1 MNNKLLIGLFAAIM
15 FAFLFQGINVVK
27 DVKYTISENLTQ
39 QKATVENIGSVFDW
53 YGITIV
59 DTIVKNNTGL
69 LKTEETIK
77 ILKEGQIKK
86 NKLLKQYYST
96 ATDGESFYVDK
107 LKRHDMDVDDFL
119 NKVYASKTPIGPSTI
134 SEMYKL
140 TDPTVELIN
149 EILSAKIR
157 YTDQNSQTI
166 QEEIKQF
173 EKFLYCVGV
182 LGAVIV
188 LPLLFKRD
196 KREREKLTIRIQEIK
211 KRGDREK
218 LCV

>member
-1 MNNKLLIGLFAAIM
+1 M
-15 FAFLFQGINVVK
+15 FAFLFQGFNVIK
-27 DVKYTISENLTQ
+27 DVKYTINENLTQ

-59 DTIVKNNTGL
+59 DSIVKNNIGILT
-69 LKTEETIK
+69 TEETIK
-77 ILKEGQIKK
+77 ILKEEQVKK

-96 ATDGESFYVDK
+96 VTDEESFYVDK

-119 NKVYASKTPIGPSTI
+119 NKVYASKTSIGPSMI

-140 TDPTVELIN
+140 TDPAVALIN
-149 EILSAKIR
+149 EILNAKTR
-157 YTDQNSQTI
+157 YTDQNSQKI

-188 LPLLFKRD
+188 LPLLFKRE